1 MSKCKFWNVKNDGNK
16 SRIDLFGYVGGS
28 KEYNFGFNEEDF
40 LKEFRTIPAENS
52 LEISINS
59 FGGSV
64 FTALSIYSLLKSHKG
79 ELTIRIDGAAMSAAT
94 IISSVPNGKVI
105 MPKGSMMMIH
115 KVSSIADGN
124 ADDFRKVAEE
134 LDKIEG
140 NLLDIYAEKTGK
152 SVEDIKPFVDAET
165 YFTAEEAVEFGLA
178 DELDDTKTVQNTMTG
193 NAVMMN
199 GLEVSAKFFERA
211 PKELFNHAG
220 NSANFNN
227 TKQKEDQPMTIEQL
241 KADYPELVEAIR
253 NEAITEGVKNE
264 RARIKAIEDI
274 AMPGFENLVEQ
285 AKFESGK
292 TAENLAMEIC
302 KAQKEKEAAKIKDQ
316 IKARED
322 EAKELEGVV
331 PVGNEGII
339 EPKNANG
346 KNSKLMTR
354 EEKIKAE
361 KEKFAAAKKV

>member
-1 MSKCKFWNVKNDGNK
+1 MSEKCCKFWNVKNDGNK

-178 DELDDTKTVQNTMTG
+178 DELDDSKTVQNTLTG

-211 PKELFNHAG
+211 PKKLFNHAG

-227 TKQKEDQPMTIEQL
+227 TKQKEDRPMTIEQL

-274 AMPGFENLVEQ
+274 ATPGYEDLVVK
-285 AKFESGK
+285 AKFETGI
-292 TAENLAMEIC
+292 TDAQLAIDIL
-302 KAQKEKEAAKIKDQ
+302 KAQKAKEAANIKNQ

-322 EAKELEGVV
+322 DVKDVNEIV
-331 PVGNEGII
+331 PVGNEGNL
-339 EPKNANG
+339 EPK
-346 KNSKLMTR
+346 KDSKTKSR
-354 EEKIKAE
+354 EEQIAE
-361 KEKFAAAKKV
+361 ARAKFAEAKKA